1 MGQQESSDAFI
12 GFLMPSYYSVLL
24 PLLLLLLEL
33 MINEGGIQ
41 AFLPPPPIKPHNP
54 VLLSRGLWET
64 QITVSSTTATFNR
77 VMMIDGGLRAAIAED
92 GFSVNDNTN
101 DDAPPEIMNDVAS
114 IERLSV
120 DELDEA
126 LYKMG
131 INLEGHGR
139 AKKIITL
146 VQALGLG
153 NKSKRTIPPRRSML
167 LDDDSNEEEA
177 TKILADELEPRQ
189 EAVPVATGDGIS
201 DRRHCVPPKGLTA
214 IDKEHTEAI
223 LSTRSEEVVQGSSSS
238 SNRSSSSSSS
248 ELDKRLARERTTVD
262 ILLRQDIKF
271 TTADGSEVDA
281 YIVSTKRAAREWEGE
296 FKDRDET
303 HVVIVMSDSFGY
315 KDPNTRAVADEV
327 AFICD
332 TVVAVPDLFRGQ
344 PWIGNSTKDH
354 HHAPADYESWRVNCT
369 NEERAIADAASC
381 ALYMQAE
388 YQPAS
393 VGIFGMCYGGGRAL
407 ELAAIAA
414 KERNELLLS
423 SSNDKT
429 QEITQPKCIT
439 NPANNRNSS
448 KSLFAKAAPDCVVV
462 FYPTWYDPKM
472 VSTHMACPI
481 MAMFAAN
488 DKLPGARPE
497 DATKLQEGLEA
508 NPQVIDYLLRSFEGE
523 DNGFAHR
530 GVTVSN
536 NNNSKDAA
544 TIADDTMLLAT
555 VWFDLYLQK
564 KKKTT
569 GIPVRLGLESS
580 LGLSS

>member
-1 MGQQESSDAFI
+1 MGQRESSDAFI
-12 GFLMPSYYSVLL
+12 DFLMPYYSVLL

-33 MINEGGIQ
+33 MINEGSIQ

-54 VLLSRGLWET
+54 LLLSRGLWEA
-64 QITVSSTTATFNR
+64 QITVSSTTAAFNSR
-77 VMMIDGGLRAAIAED
+77 VMMIDGGLRAAIAKD
-92 GFSVNDNTN
+92 GLSVNDNIN
-101 DDAPPEIMNDVAS
+101 NDAPPEIMNDVAS

-153 NKSKRTIPPRRSML
+153 NKSKCITPPRRPML
-167 LDDDSNEEEA
+167 LDDDSNEEED

-189 EAVPVATGDGIS
+189 EAVPVATGEGIS
-201 DRRHCVPPKGLTA
+201 DHLHFAPPRGLTS

-223 LSTRSEEVVQGSSSS
+223 LSTRSEEVLQGSSS
-238 SNRSSSSSSS
+238 NSSSSS
-248 ELDKRLARERTTVD
+248 ELDERLVRERTTIDV
-262 ILLRQDIKF
+262 LLRQDMKF
-271 TTADGSEVDA
+271 TTTDGSEVDA
-281 YIVSTKRAAREWEGE
+281 YIVSTKRGAREWEGE
-296 FKDRDET
+296 FKNTDET

-354 HHAPADYESWRVNCT
+354 HHAPADYESWRVNCA

-393 VGIFGMCYGGGRAL
+393 MGFFGMCYGGGRAL

-429 QEITQPKCIT
+429 QKDTQPKCIT

-448 KSLFAKAAPDCVVV
+448 KSLFAKVAPDCIVV

-472 VSTHMACPI
+472 VSMHVACPI

-497 DATKLQEGLEA
+497 DATKLQQGLEA

-523 DNGFAHR
+523 DNGFSHR

-536 NNNSKDAA
+536 NNNPRDAA